1 MVYKNNVLAH
11 RKRWALSQSD
21 LAKLLGVS
29 AVALSR
35 YETRNRSPHLRLA
48 LGLEVVFGVPA
59 RALFPDRY
67 AEVEAAIIRRAA
79 GLSIRLEAC
88 SGEEASAQRELL
100 SQMSARAAG
109 THQGV

>member
-1 MVYKNNVLAH
+1 MVHQNNVLAH
-11 RKRWALSQSD
+11 RKRWALSQRA

-35 YETRNRSPHLRLA
+35 YERRNRAPHLRLA

-79 GLSIRLEAC
+79 SLSIRLEENH
-88 SGEEASAQRELL
+88 SEEAKAQRELL
-100 SQMSARAAG
+100 CQMSARASG
-109 THQGV
+109 THHAV